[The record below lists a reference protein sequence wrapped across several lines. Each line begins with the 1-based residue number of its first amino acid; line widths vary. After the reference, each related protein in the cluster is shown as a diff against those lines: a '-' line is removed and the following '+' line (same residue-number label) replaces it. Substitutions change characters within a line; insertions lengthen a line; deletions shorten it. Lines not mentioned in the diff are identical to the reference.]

1 MIRWGVHASAIIDI
15 QGEATIPATTVIE
28 PGCVLYGGPRSV
40 FRFGEENTIYP
51 ACVFRLDRGSV
62 VTGKRV
68 SFSPGCMIY
77 ETRAG
82 LTIGDCTM
90 LAAGV
95 TICGVQHGF
104 GDLGVPIRDQKTA
117 ELPIEIGADVWIGMG
132 AIILPGAKIGDGC
145 VIGACSLVRGTV
157 EPYTVGYG
165 TPFRARRRRTAN
177 EPAGME
183 ELLPLAAALHDPAGS
198 GSTAGTP
205 PGMELFQVHETQKG

>member
-1 MIRWGVHASAIIDI
+1 MIRWGIHSSVVIDI

-28 PGCVLYGGPRSV
+28 PGCVLYGGRNSV

-51 ACVFRLDRGSV
+51 SCVFRLDRGSI

-104 GDLGVPIRDQKTA
+104 GDLSLPIRDQKTA

-145 VIGACSLVRGTV
+145 VIGAGSLVRGAV

-165 TPFRARRRRTAN
+165 TPFRSRRRRTAT
-177 EPAGME
+177 EPTLME
-183 ELLPLAAALHDPAGS
+183 GLLPLAAALNDAAGPVS
-198 GSTAGTP
+198 ASGTP
-205 PGMELFQVHETQKG
+205 PRMEPFQGRETQKS